1 MILNLLTPIIGMI
14 GQLLIAYSAWS
25 VYPPSGYCVAGL
37 FCLLNSY
44 VIAKAIAEIKNRK

>member
-1 MILNLLTPIIGMI
+1 MILNILTPVIGMI

-25 VYPPSGYCVAGL
+25 VYPPAGYCAAGI

-44 VIAKAIAEIKNRK
+44 LTAKAIAETKNGK